1 MWLQWK
7 LIGCDN
13 LHRSEA
19 LQFFRRWRCER
30 REKDM
35 DGHEEESWINDF
47 QLHFSGNSSTAT
59 PAKSHIV
66 LEIFGFW
73 SQPLVNVKLR
83 IREAIRFWILY
94 RAKQDGHVVMVSNTL
109 TLCYVYRMEAP
120 LGWPW

>member
-73 SQPLVNVKLR
+73 SQPESMIVDRLYQFTGFIKTQIVHIHRYILLLPVQVCSIQLSQSD
-83 IREAIRFWILY
+83 FWN
-94 RAKQDGHVVMVSNTL
+94 D
-109 TLCYVYRMEAP
+109 
-120 LGWPW
+120 WF